1 MTCYHS
7 SSLYPIS
14 LAYVHLP
21 LMVNSFGL
29 SNDEYALTIYGLLIH
44 GILRRGSMQHFLIFF
59 MFNLPPDGSTTAAF
73 VEGHPKSIY
82 KNIRKCC
89 EAPTL

>member
-7 SSLYPIS
+7 PSLYPIS

-44 GILRRGSMQHFLIFF
+44 GILYNVYIEGLCNIFLYLSCLICQQ
-59 MFNLPPDGSTTAAF
+59 MAA
-73 VEGHPKSIY
+73 PLQPS
-82 KNIRKCC
+82 
-89 EAPTL
+89 